1 MLERKKEE
9 KRESR
14 EEEQKENITILWS
27 AMYILI
33 FLNQPLLWDSLDL
46 VWLSSENILKKKNFT
61 VELLSFQRKWI
72 NLYQKFIVTD
82 NNKQPMLP
90 INKVS
95 LFKNKMIS

>member
-46 VWLSSENILKKKNFT
+46 VWLSSENILKKKTLQLN
-61 VELLSFQRKWI
+61 
-72 NLYQKFIVTD
+72 Y
-82 NNKQPMLP
+82 
-90 INKVS
+90 
-95 LFKNKMIS
+95 